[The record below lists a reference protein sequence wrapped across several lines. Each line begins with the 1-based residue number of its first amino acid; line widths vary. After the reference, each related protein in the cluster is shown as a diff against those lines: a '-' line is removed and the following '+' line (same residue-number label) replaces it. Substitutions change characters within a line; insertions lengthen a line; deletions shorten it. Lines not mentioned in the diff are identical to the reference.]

1 MVYAFVQI
9 TITDPAKFAEYAS
22 AAGPAL
28 ARYGAKPE
36 AVSQEPVRLEGDTP
50 PPSRA
55 VLLSFPDR
63 DAALGWI
70 NDPEFADVHA
80 LRRGAGQ
87 SEITLI
93 G

>member
-9 TITDPAKFAEYAS
+9 TITDPERFAEYAK

-28 ARYGAKPE
+28 AKYGGKPE
-36 AVSQEPVRLEGDTP
+36 AMTTEPIRMEGDAPAPT
-50 PPSRA
+50 RA
-55 VLLSFPDR
+55 VLLSFPDK

-70 NDPEFADVHA
+70 NDPEFADIHA
-80 LRRGAGQ
+80 IRRSSGA

-93 G
+93 A